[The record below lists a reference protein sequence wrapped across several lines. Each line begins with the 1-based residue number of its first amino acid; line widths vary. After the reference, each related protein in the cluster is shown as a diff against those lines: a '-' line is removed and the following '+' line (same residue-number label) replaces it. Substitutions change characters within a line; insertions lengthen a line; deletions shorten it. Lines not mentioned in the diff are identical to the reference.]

1 MLSQPWQRNASSAAQ
16 YHRAL
21 TFRQLSHARAV
32 LAPKALASFISL
44 VIELVFGCKD
54 KCKWNGYQQGI
65 ITMLRRGKEGVVFVS
80 RDPNDSNSII
90 GYAET

>member
-44 VIELVFGCKD
+44 VIELVFWLQRQVQMEWLPTRDHNNVEEGE
-54 KCKWNGYQQGI
+54 
-65 ITMLRRGKEGVVFVS
+65 RGGSVCV
-80 RDPNDSNSII
+80 
-90 GYAET
+90 